1 MLPKYKKIEKFVAD
15 DSYRYSLGTFATE
28 KTVFLRY
35 KTIVRFVADVTMLP
49 RYKTIEK
56 FVADV
61 SYRLQ
66 TMTRTR
72 KTKSMSSL
80 NDGSCADSCEKS
92 ANRVPRYHP
101 ARHRCSGHGQ
111 ALKVTRRTRTTTTTR
126 KMKSTSSL
134 DDDSCAESCEK
145 NLSHICKQSSEVST
159 RSTRMSWTCSSSKS
173 HSKDE
178 LSLCVTECFVTVLTY
193 IFLDLVMN
201 VSNT

>member
-92 ANRVPRYHP
+92 ANRVPRYNP

-111 ALKVTRRTRTTTTTR
+111 ALKVTRRTRTTTR
-126 KMKSTSSL
+126 KTKSTSSL
-134 DDDSCAESCEK
+134 DDDSCADSCEK
-145 NLSHICKQSSEVST
+145 NLSQIREPSPEISPS
-159 RSTRMSWTCSSSKS
+159 STRMSWTWSSSKS

-178 LSLCVTECFVTVLTY
+178 LSLCATECFVTVFTY